1 MSICVAAEMVDGVFP
16 LKAVMI
22 VDVQL
27 YLLSTIAICDKL
39 WDEPNCAGL

>member
-1 MSICVAAEMVDGVFP
+1 MSICVAAEMVEEVFP

-27 YLLSTIAICDKL
+27 YLLSTIAICGNL
-39 WDEPNCAGL
+39 WDEPNFAGL